1 MPTALAT
8 YWFLQFP
15 NEILAL
21 KLIRSTR
28 CLEKE
33 PGPSLRL
40 IDPNFNETCGRNV
53 AMFVANVVRFTKPR
67 GQSSIVF
74 RELRDHVQGLN
85 VLGIVIE
92 DTLSASDLPDRS
104 QR

>member
-1 MPTALAT
+1 
-8 YWFLQFP
+8 
-15 NEILAL
+15 
-21 KLIRSTR
+21 
-28 CLEKE
+28 
-33 PGPSLRL
+33 
-40 IDPNFNETCGRNV
+40 
-53 AMFVANVVRFTKPR
+53 MFVANVVRFTKPR